1 LYWDI
6 GPCDAG
12 GCGLGLADTVLRW
25 RPLWL
30 SNDVCPIFGDTAT
43 QSVATTQEDQLL
55 SAFTSALRTPD
66 LRKKLLFTVA
76 IVGIY
81 RLGATLPSPGVSYAN
96 VRACLKLTESA
107 NNDLLNLLNL
117 FSGGALLQLSVFAL
131 GIMPYITASII
142 LQLLTVVIPRL
153 EQLRKEGQ
161 SGQAK
166 ITQYT
171 RYLTLGLAV
180 LQASAFVALARTG
193 QLFNG
198 LCDQNDPTYQIIP
211 ENTGIPMW
219 LTLSILVM
227 TMTAGTGV
235 VMWLGEL
242 ITDRGVGNG
251 MSVLIFT
258 SIAAR
263 LPGEGWSIKE
273 STSTGK
279 FLLVIG
285 LVVVIIALVVFIE
298 QAQRRIPVQYA
309 KRMIGRRMYGGTSTY
324 IPLKVNQAG
333 VVPVI
338 FASSLLYL
346 PQLYLQFFDK
356 NKLTDYQ
363 IWIQN
368 YLADP
373 VSPFYIGVMFLLII
387 FFTYFYVSITFNPTE
402 VAENMK
408 KYGGFVPGIR
418 PGKPT
423 ADYLDFILSRITLPG
438 ALYLGLI
445 SVMPNFFFIWL
456 DQSSYQNF
464 PFGGV
469 AVLIMVGVGLE
480 TVKQIESQLMQRNYE
495 GFLR

>member
-1 LYWDI
+1 M
-6 GPCDAG
+6 
-12 GCGLGLADTVLRW
+12 
-25 RPLWL
+25 
-30 SNDVCPIFGDTAT
+30 
-43 QSVATTQEDQLL
+43 L
-55 SAFTSALRTPD
+55 SAFSSALRTPD

-76 IVGIY
+76 IIAIY
-81 RLGATLPSPGVSYAN
+81 RLGATIPSPGVSYTN
-96 VRACLKLTESA
+96 VQKCIRIGEEAGGGGVLS
-107 NNDLLNLLNL
+107 LLNL
-117 FSGGALLQLSVFAL
+117 FSGGALLHLSVFAL

-180 LQASAFVALARTG
+180 LQSSAFVALAQSG
-193 QLFNG
+193 QLFG
-198 LCDQNDPTYQIIP
+198 SACDQKNPAYQIIP
-211 ENTGIPMW
+211 ENTGLSMA
-219 LTLSILVM
+219 LTLAVLVL
-227 TMTAGTGV
+227 TMTAGTGM

-263 LPGEGWSIKE
+263 IPGEGWTIKT
-273 STSTGK
+273 TSGTGK
-279 FLLVIG
+279 FVLVIV
-285 LVVVIIALVVFIE
+285 LVLLIICAVVFIE

-309 KRMIGRRMYGGTSTY
+309 KRMIGRRTYGGTSTY

-346 PQLYLQFFDK
+346 PQLYLQFFDPNSLK
-356 NKLTDYQ
+356 PYQ
-363 IWIQN
+363 IWIQKW
-368 YLADP
+368 LADP
-373 VSPFYIGVMFLLII
+373 TSSIYIGVYFLLII

-402 VAENMK
+402 VADNMK

-445 SVMPNFFFIWL
+445 SVLPNFFFIWL
-456 DQSSYQNF
+456 NQQQYQNF
-464 PFGGV
+464 PFGGT